1 MKISIFGLGYVGTVT
16 AACLARD
23 GHKVI
28 GVDVN
33 PQKVAL
39 LNAGVSP
46 IVEPELGQLL
56 SEGVAAGLIS
66 CTKDPEEAVAAS
78 DISLISV
85 GTPSIENGE
94 PDLSYVFDVCKQIG
108 VAVNR
113 KAAPH
118 VIVLRSTVP
127 PGTLEHCLTLL
138 EDVVSSVP
146 IHLAFNP
153 EFLREGS
160 AVRDYYMP
168 PYTVIGTEDPVAQE
182 VVQQMYTKV
191 KAPIIV
197 VKPAVAE
204 MVKYVANTWHAAK
217 VTFVNEIERIAK
229 AFSVDGREVMNII
242 VRDTKLNVSSAYMRP
257 GFAYGGSCLP
267 KDLNALLYFARKMD
281 VPVPLLS
288 TVPVTNSLQI
298 ELAAQEILRSGA
310 RRISIFGLAFK
321 AGTDDLRES
330 PAVLLVKRLLGEGC
344 EVKIYDSAVYQ
355 ASLMGTNLAYIQRN
369 LPHFQSLLVAEP
381 HQALENAELVAVTQT
396 NPGLRQA
403 LRDVPE
409 GTRVLDLAG
418 LFAVEPLKPLK
429 GGEYRDLAA

>member
-56 SEGVAAGLIS
+56 SEGVAAGRII
-66 CTKDPEEAVAAS
+66 CTKDSEEAVVGS

-108 VAVNR
+108 AAVNR
-113 KAAPH
+113 KGTPH

-127 PGTLEHCLTLL
+127 PGTLERCLTLL
-138 EDVVSSVP
+138 GDFVTNVP

-168 PYTVIGTEDPVAQE
+168 PYTVIGTEDSVAQE
-182 VVQQMYTKV
+182 VVQQMYAKV
-191 KAPIIV
+191 EAPIIV

-267 KDLNALLYFARKMD
+267 KDLNALLYYARKMD

-344 EVKIYDSAVYQ
+344 QVKIYDSAVYQ

-381 HQALENAELVAVTQT
+381 HQALENAELVALTQT

-403 LRDVPE
+403 LRDAPE
-409 GTRVLDLAG
+409 GIRVLDLAG
-418 LFAVEPLKPLK
+418 LFAAEPLKPLK
-429 GGEYRDLAA
+429 GGAYHDLAA